1 MMTDIPTSHPRYK
14 SLVIRER
21 LVSMLGDVVVPQ
33 GLIAHGRGECFDY
46 ILGEETPEEALP
58 AYRAAAALLI
68 LSKRPVIAVNG
79 NAAALAHEEIAGFAE
94 RFGIPIEINL
104 FHYSRERVEAIAR
117 LFRGLS
123 IPVYTDHDVE
133 IPTVSSRRRLVSS
146 MGIYSADTVMLMIED
161 GDMPEGLR
169 RLGKRVISVDLNPLS
184 RTARNSDITIVD
196 NLVRVFPILTREMT
210 GMTREEAREILT
222 RYDNGAVLAAVLRRI
237 MDRLSKLSRYDL
249 E

>member
-1 MMTDIPTSHPRYK
+1 M
-14 SLVIRER
+14 
-21 LVSMLGDVVVPQ
+21 
-33 GLIAHGRGECFDY
+33 
-46 ILGEETPEEALP
+46 
-58 AYRAAAALLI
+58 
-68 LSKRPVIAVNG
+68 
-79 NAAALAHEEIAGFAE
+79 
-94 RFGIPIEINL
+94 
-104 FHYSRERVEAIAR
+104 
-117 LFRGLS
+117 
-123 IPVYTDHDVE
+123 E

-210 GMTREEAREILT
+210 GMTREEARKILA
-222 RYDNGAVLAAVLRRI
+222 RYDNGAVLASVLRRI